1 VADVIKVLGQSAPS
15 ATTTTTL
22 YTVPDLNQTTVSSL
36 VICNRTGGAL
46 TYRVS
51 VHVADA
57 AASNEQYLYYDK
69 TIAAN
74 ETFSAVLGLTLNQS
88 DVVKVYASNTGLSF
102 NMFGVETS

>member
-1 VADVIKVLGQSAPS
+1 
-15 ATTTTTL
+15 
-22 YTVPDLNQTTVSSL
+22 
-36 VICNRTGGAL
+36 
-46 TYRVS
+46 VS

-69 TIAAN
+69 TLAAN
-74 ETFSAVLGLTLNQS
+74 ETFSAVLGLTLNQG

>member
-1 VADVIKVLGQSAPS
+1 MADVIKVLGQSAPS

-22 YTVPDLNQTTVSSL
+22 YTVPNLNQTTVSSL

>member
-1 VADVIKVLGQSAPS
+1 
-15 ATTTTTL
+15 
-22 YTVPDLNQTTVSSL
+22 
-36 VICNRTGGAL
+36 
-46 TYRVS
+46 
-51 VHVADA
+51 VADA

>member
-1 VADVIKVLGQSAPS
+1 MADVIKVLGQSAPA

-22 YTVPDLNQTTVSSL
+22 YTVPNLNQTTVSSL
-36 VICNRTGGAL
+36 VICNRTGGSL
-46 TYRVS
+46 SYRVS
-51 VHVADA
+51 VHVAGATTD
-57 AASNEQYLYYDK
+57 NKQYLYYDK
-69 TIAAN
+69 TLAAN

>member
-1 VADVIKVLGQSAPS
+1 
-15 ATTTTTL
+15 
-22 YTVPDLNQTTVSSL
+22 
-36 VICNRTGGAL
+36 
-46 TYRVS
+46 
-51 VHVADA
+51 VADA

-69 TIAAN
+69 TLAAN

>member
-1 VADVIKVLGQSAPS
+1 VADAIKVLGQSAPG

-57 AASNEQYLYYDK
+57 AASDEQYLYYDK
-69 TIAAN
+69 TLAAN

>member
-1 VADVIKVLGQSAPS
+1 VADVIRVLGQVAPA

-22 YTVPDLNQTTVSSL
+22 YTVPNLNQTTVSSL
-36 VICNRTGGAL
+36 VICNKTGGAL

>member
-22 YTVPDLNQTTVSSL
+22 YTVPNLNQTTVSSL

>member
-1 VADVIKVLGQSAPS
+1 M
-15 ATTTTTL
+15 
-22 YTVPDLNQTTVSSL
+22 
-36 VICNRTGGAL
+36 

>member
-1 VADVIKVLGQSAPS
+1 MADVIRVLGQVAPA

-22 YTVPDLNQTTVSSL
+22 YTVPNLNQTTVSSL